1 MLGFKEMSYECHI
14 LHTNTSKKTGKE
26 YKKWDF
32 LGWYPLPKNIDEL
45 HQQRKGEWLVVTFP
59 DGKKERYN
67 IKNGVI

>member
-1 MLGFKEMSYECHI
+1 MLGLKEMNYECYM
-14 LHTNTSKKTGKE
+14 LHTNTSRRTGNV

-45 HQQRKGEWLVVTFP
+45 HQQQKGDWLIVTYP